1 MKKILIIAT
10 SLFLTLTMQAQDRSQ
25 PKPGPAP
32 KINIKKPVS
41 FVLPNGL
48 KVLVVEDHKLPRVSY
63 NLSIDN
69 APFTEGNKKG
79 VDDLTSSLLGNGSTK
94 ISKEAY
100 NEEID
105 FLGADINFGSDG
117 AFASGLSKY
126 SKRILELMAEGA
138 LNPNFTQEEFDKEKD
153 KLIEGL
159 KTQEKSVPA
168 VASRVE
174 NVLLFSKNHPSG
186 EYLSEETIKNVSLSD
201 VKANYASYFV
211 PENAYLVVIGD
222 VNYKDTKKLVEKL
235 FSSWLKAKAPIQ
247 SYSTPK
253 NVQYTQINFV
263 DMPNAV
269 QSEIALVNTIN
280 LKLSDPDYFPAIV
293 ANQVLGGDFNS
304 YLNMN
309 LREAH
314 GWTYGARSYVGTSK
328 YGASKFK
335 ANSQVRNAVTDSAV
349 VEFLKEIK
357 RIRTEK
363 VSDETLNNVKAGYVG
378 KFVMQVEKP
387 QTVARYALNIETEGL
402 PADFYE
408 NYIKNIQAVTADDV
422 MRVMN
427 KYVLEDNLRI
437 VITGKGAEVIPAL
450 EKLKIPM
457 FFFDKFGNPVDKPA
471 MKKSVPPGLTAK
483 NVLDNYINAIGGEK
497 AVTAVKSLSVSGTA
511 TIPQAPAPLKFT
523 SKRDAKGQ
531 MLMKIEMEGM
541 GELSKQVL
549 NEKGGYSVQQGQ
561 RKELTAEEVAEKKAT
576 ANTFDELNLVKKT
589 DLVLDGIEPIN
600 GSDAYVIKNGKSTL
614 YYDVKSGLKVAE
626 SKTIE
631 RGDQKMTVMTNF
643 GDYKEVKGV
652 KIPHE
657 MIINQGMELNFKMN
671 EVKIN
676 EGVSDADFQ

>member
-10 SLFLTLTMQAQDRSQ
+10 SLFLTVTMQAQDRSQ

-48 KVLVVEDHKLPRVSY
+48 KVLVVEDHKLPRVSF

-69 APFTEGNKKG
+69 APYAEGNKKG

-94 ISKEAY
+94 ITKEAY

-105 FLGADINFGSDG
+105 FLGADINFSSNG

-159 KTQEKSVPA
+159 KTQEKSVPV

-174 NVLLFSKNHPSG
+174 NVLLYGKNHPAG

-201 VKANYASYFV
+201 VKTNYATYFV
-211 PENAYLVVIGD
+211 PEKAYLVVIGD
-222 VNYKDTKKLVEKL
+222 VNYKETKKLVEKL
-235 FSSWLKAKAPIQ
+235 FSPWVKGKAPQQ
-247 SYSTPK
+247 SYSTPS

-280 LKLSDPDYFPAIV
+280 LKLSDPDYFPVIV

-328 YGASKFK
+328 YGESKFK

-363 VSDETLNNVKAGYVG
+363 VTDETLNNVKAGYVG

-408 NYIKNIQAVTADDV
+408 NYIKNIQAVTAEDV

-427 KYVLEDNLRI
+427 KYVLENNLRI

-457 FFFDKFGNPVDKPA
+457 FFFDKYGNPVDKPA
-471 MKKSVPPGLTAK
+471 MKKAVPAGTTAK
-483 NVLDNYINAIGGEK
+483 TVLDNYINAIGGEK
-497 AVTAVKSLSVSGTA
+497 AVSGVKTLAVSGTA

-531 MLMKIEMEGM
+531 TLMKIEMEGM

-549 NEKGGYSVQQGQ
+549 NEKGGYTVQQGQ
-561 RKELTAEEVAEKKAT
+561 RKELTAEEVAEKKASS
-576 ANTFDELNLVKKT
+576 NTFDELNLLKKT

-600 GSDAYVIKNGKSTL
+600 GSDAYAIKNGKSTL

>member
-10 SLFLTLTMQAQDRSQ
+10 SLFLTVTMQAQDRSQ

-48 KVLVVEDHKLPRVSY
+48 KVLVVEDHKLPRVSF

-69 APFTEGNKKG
+69 APYAEGNKKG

-94 ISKEAY
+94 ITKEAY

-105 FLGADINFGSDG
+105 FLGADINFSSNG

-159 KTQEKSVPA
+159 KTQEKSVPV

-174 NVLLFSKNHPSG
+174 NVLLYGKNHPAG

-201 VKANYASYFV
+201 VKANYSSYFV
-211 PENAYLVVIGD
+211 PEKAYLVVIGD

-235 FSSWLKAKAPIQ
+235 FSPWVKGKAPQQ
-247 SYSTPK
+247 SYSTPN

-328 YGASKFK
+328 YGESKFK

-363 VSDETLNNVKAGYVG
+363 VTDETLNNVKAGYVG

-408 NYIKNIQAVTADDV
+408 NYIKNIQAVTAEDV

-427 KYVLEDNLRI
+427 KYVLENNLRI

-457 FFFDKFGNPVDKPA
+457 FFFDKYGNPVDKPA
-471 MKKSVPPGLTAK
+471 MKKAVPAGVTAK
-483 NVLDNYINAIGGEK
+483 TVLDNYINAIGGEK
-497 AVTAVKSLSVSGTA
+497 AVSGVKTIAVSGTA
-511 TIPQAPAPLKFT
+511 TIPQAPAPLKFS
-523 SKRDAKGQ
+523 SKKDAKGQ
-531 MLMKIEMEGM
+531 VLIKIEMEGM

-549 NEKGGYSVQQGQ
+549 NTKGGYSVQQGQ
-561 RKELTAEEVAEKKAT
+561 RKDLTPEEIAERRAS

-589 DLVLDGIEPIN
+589 DIVLDGIEPMN
-600 GSDAYVIKNGKSTL
+600 GSDAYVIKNGKTTL

-626 SKTIE
+626 AKTVE
-631 RGDQKMTVMTNF
+631 RGDQKMTIMTNF

-652 KIPHE
+652 KIPHQ
-657 MIINQGMELNFKMN
+657 MIINQGMELDFKMN
-671 EVKIN
+671 DVKIN

>member
-10 SLFLTLTMQAQDRSQ
+10 SLFLTITMQAQDRSQ

-48 KVLVVEDHKLPRVSY
+48 KVLVVEDHKLPRVSF

-69 APFTEGNKKG
+69 APYAEGNKKG

-105 FLGADINFGSDG
+105 FLGADINFSSNG

-159 KTQEKSVPA
+159 KTQEKSVPV

-174 NVLLFSKNHPSG
+174 NVLLYGKNHPAG

-201 VKANYASYFV
+201 VKVNYSTYFV
-211 PENAYLVVIGD
+211 PEKAYLVVIGD
-222 VNYKDTKKLVEKL
+222 VNYKETKKLVEKL
-235 FSSWLKAKAPIQ
+235 FSPWVKGKAPQQ
-247 SYSTPK
+247 SYSTPS
-253 NVQYTQINFV
+253 NPQYTQINFV

-280 LKLSDPDYFPAIV
+280 LKLSDPDYFPVIV

-328 YGASKFK
+328 YGESKFK

-363 VSDETLNNVKAGYVG
+363 VTDETLNNVKAGYVG

-408 NYIKNIQAVTADDV
+408 NYIKNIQAVTAEDV

-427 KYVLEDNLRI
+427 KYVLENNLRI

-450 EKLKIPM
+450 ERLKIPM
-457 FFFDKFGNPVDKPA
+457 FFYDKFGNPVEKPA
-471 MKKSVPPGLTAK
+471 MKKTVPTGVTAK
-483 NVLDNYINAIGGEK
+483 TVLDNYINAIGGEK
-497 AVTAVKSLSVSGTA
+497 AVSGVKTLAVSGTA
-511 TIPQAPAPLKFT
+511 TIPQAPAPLKFS
-523 SKRDAKGQ
+523 SKKDAKGQ
-531 MLMKIEMEGM
+531 VLIKIEMEGM

-549 NEKGGYSVQQGQ
+549 NTKGGYSVQQGQ
-561 RKELTAEEVAEKKAT
+561 RKDLTPEEIAERRAS

-589 DLVLDGIEPIN
+589 DIVLDGIEPMN
-600 GSDAYVIKNGKSTL
+600 GSDAYVIKNGKTTL

-626 SKTIE
+626 AKTVE
-631 RGDQKMTVMTNF
+631 RGDQKMTIMTNF

-652 KIPHE
+652 KIPHQ
-657 MIINQGMELNFKMN
+657 MIINQGMELDFKMN
-671 EVKIN
+671 DVKIN